1 MRKFFLSAIPDS
13 SLRLLSQSQFLTP
26 ALPPLPTSPDHR
38 NLTLG
43 WVHRHDDLTVEP
55 SYNLGTESLSA
66 AVTYRVDDENSLKA
80 HFDMNTNNGSL
91 TWTNSGALG
100 GGGNLRVTATA
111 AMDGG
116 AVKQVPSLRIEK
128 DWDIDA

>member
-1 MRKFFLSAIPDS
+1 
-13 SLRLLSQSQFLTP
+13 
-26 ALPPLPTSPDHR
+26 
-38 NLTLG
+38 
-43 WVHRHDDLTVEP
+43 
-55 SYNLGTESLSA
+55 
-66 AVTYRVDDENSLKA
+66 
-80 HFDMNTNNGSL
+80 MNTNNGSL

-116 AVKQVPSLRIEK
+116 AVKQVPTLRIEK